1 MVRLRMTAMFL
12 LFGCTAQPQSDLA
25 RRVDSLSAIVDS
37 LHHRVG
43 RLEIDSW
50 LATLDGVAV
59 LKPAD
64 QGYSTLK
71 SDYGTITVALED
83 VNGFANGSRVMLR
96 FGNTTSATL
105 NDVTATVEWG
115 RVDSSGVVI
124 NDPSNTKEV
133 SLQRPLR
140 AGSWTVMPVVLD
152 RIPPQELGFIRI
164 TNFANRGISLS
175 R

>member
-1 MVRLRMTAMFL
+1 MTAML
-12 LFGCTAQPQSDLA
+12 LLLGCTAQPQGELA
-25 RRVDSLSAIVDS
+25 SRVDSLNTIVDS

-43 RLEIDSW
+43 RLEIDNW
-50 LATLDGVAV
+50 LAKLGGIAI

-83 VNGFANGSRVMLR
+83 VSGFANGSRVTLQ

-105 NDVTATVEWG
+105 NDASATVEWG
-115 RVDSSGVVI
+115 RVDSSGTVV
-124 NDPSNTKEV
+124 NDHSNTKEV
-133 SLQRPLR
+133 SFQRPLR
-140 AGSWTVMPVVLD
+140 AGSWTVIPVVLD
-152 RIPPQELGFIRI
+152 RIPPHELGFIRI
-164 TNFANRGISLS
+164 TNFAIKGISLT